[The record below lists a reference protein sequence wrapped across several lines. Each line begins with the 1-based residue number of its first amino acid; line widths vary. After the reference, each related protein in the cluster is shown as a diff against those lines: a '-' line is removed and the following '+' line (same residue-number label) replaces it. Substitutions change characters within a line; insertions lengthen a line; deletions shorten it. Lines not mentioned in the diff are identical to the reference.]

1 MLASGNGKFCLC
13 IKCCITHN
21 DFSVRTTTSPVR
33 NVFILLS
40 ITFLYLN
47 RTSPSWRSIERYQQ
61 ASGRTWCS
69 KDPQFPAPTSSN
81 HPDVLLDVLGRIAR
95 PSSINTS
102 LIPLSFF
109 DSHHKAKAFT
119 FQCYLCYIRLATFL
133 ACYVFFVSSSTTRF
147 YLPTVCKI
155 AKFSRP
161 HLYL

>member
-13 IKCCITHN
+13 IKCCITHH

-69 KDPQFPAPTSSN
+69 KDPQFSAPTSSN

-119 FQCYLCYIRLATFL
+119 FQCYLCYIRLATFFL
-133 ACYVFFVSSSTTRF
+133 HLMFSLYRCLRLGFISQ
-147 YLPTVCKI
+147 LC
-155 AKFSRP
+155 AK
-161 HLYL
+161 